1 MAAEESRPFL
11 PRTGVPRPWTPHRW
25 LGAGGRACGE
35 GTQRCDPGS
44 SSRAGLCW
52 GVPGAG
58 DLSTPARAAVHVSIQ
73 RAPRS
78 AQRPLWLWGWGLA
91 SRQWAR
97 LQFCL
102 PPSWRL
108 NPLLR
113 VHRLPPI
120 MDCSCPSPNPPVEAL
135 SPSAASK
142 EGIEVKGGR

>member
-35 GTQRCDPGS
+35 GTQRCDRGAHPGLGC
-44 SSRAGLCW
+44 AGGCQA
-52 GVPGAG
+52 PGG
-58 DLSTPARAAVHVSIQ
+58 LSTPARAAVHVSIQ

-78 AQRPLWLWGWGLA
+78 AQRPVWLWGWGLA

-113 VHRLPPI
+113 VHRLLPVT
-120 MDCSCPSPNPPVEAL
+120 DCSCPSPNPP
-135 SPSAASK
+135 SGSSK
-142 EGIEVKGGR
+142 PQYGCVCRCGF